1 MSTIDNRI
9 VKMQFDNA
17 KFEAGVAQS
26 MSTLDKLKEKLSF
39 KNAGKGLEELQTSI
53 NKTQFNK
60 IESSLDSLEKRFS
73 TIGIAGM
80 EVVKRIT
87 NSALDGIKKVS
98 DATLGQIKSGGWSR
112 AMNLANAQFTVEGLK
127 LDWTEMLKAINY
139 GVQDTAYG
147 LDAAAKAASSLA
159 ASGVA
164 YKESVDGANDSLM
177 HTSLRAISGVAA
189 MSNSSYEDI
198 SRIFTTIAGQGRVM
212 SEQLNQLASR
222 GLNAA
227 ATLGEQLGYT
237 EAEIRDFVS
246 KGKIDFETFATAMDS
261 AFGEHA
267 KDANKTF
274 TGALSNMRAAL
285 SRVGA
290 IFATPIIDKTNTLF
304 ISITSKIKDVQ
315 KALQDVKD
323 EDGKVVE
330 KGFSTY
336 FAEAWE
342 AAIKF
347 ASTFIDSIDMS
358 WFKTVADWMSDAAKK
373 ATDFFNFLTG
383 VIESVTSEVED
394 GAKAISL
401 AADEVNAALQIFFGG
416 KFGNGAKRVNSL
428 IKAGL
433 DPKRVQTFIDEYIKA
448 GYDVEKMNVKF
459 DNFTKDEISKYIKAL
474 QDNGFDFKK
483 TGELVKKEEEKIG
496 ELGIQI
502 QRTREK
508 FVTGSGSVKKRGDGL
523 GEQVGQ
529 LDEIAASAVS
539 ATDAAGDLSDALS
552 DLDPEEKATLTIL
565 NIWSGLGDL
574 ATAFG
579 NLAGAAKYSFDTVKN
594 LIKDTFDP
602 TGTAE
607 GFASFASWVED
618 TTAKIEI
625 FAHMFSIASSGVDPL
640 TEGVEALGD
649 SIERIGGMANY
660 IKWQD
665 RITKIY
671 KAVSS
676 TVVHI
681 KNSLKNLWTAVT
693 TIGGAIYRAF
703 QKVFDPNAVA
713 TGVEKVGNSIEIL
726 SEMIVRFAE
735 LVAPVVET
743 LFTIIFKIVKF
754 LSGPNFI
761 LKPISQFIG
770 KLVGVGSKTE
780 DIEEGVRGIG
790 QAAEESVGV
799 FGKIGD
805 ILNKMIQNL
814 PDFIEFV
821 WEKIQKIPDF
831 LIRLRDAL
839 KDSEG
844 VQRLKDAFENLSD
857 IIGGKLYDVIHGTSD
872 ELDNLTR
879 NGGQSKI
886 DVFDVL
892 VNVIDFLADK
902 LALVLEMLP
911 VVGGAIWSFFGM
923 VKDGATSAYDAV
935 SGFFTNLFGKK
946 DDVGPVGE
954 WITPYKEKITD
965 AFDPN
970 QNRGVLDSAHS
981 FGEGLLSAFTDGAGK
996 INFFK
1001 IGGLVAL
1008 FGLAKVLLGLGSI
1021 TQRLKKIPSE
1031 LGKIFESIKTMFD
1044 SFATSMKLFSAGQ
1057 FVVSVTASIAAIL
1070 ALVYL
1075 LSKVPEQDLQ
1085 RAVGV
1090 VIILGVLM
1098 GGFIM
1103 MLSKLNDNK
1112 MPALLNSNK
1121 QRNVFSQQG
1130 LANFSA
1136 SISGIV
1142 GVALML
1148 IAVSSVLKTVTQ
1160 SIQVFAEL
1168 NKTDGAFLNG
1178 MLGLVGVLITLGGF
1192 VVGIMFAAKYLT
1204 TKTNGINRVVNQTAK
1219 TLAAVSVLVI
1229 SLSAA
1234 ITLISIALLAIP
1246 AIDKAGGKLATLAL
1260 IMAMLGAFCIAIM
1273 GFSKNANPKAIT
1285 RVAILLAVAVAGL
1298 VAIVGL
1304 ILTLGAIMAVLK
1316 AFNLDAFEEAAAA
1329 VGIILVTMGMLIW
1342 LATKNASGKND
1353 KGIKA
1358 MTLLM
1363 VSVVAMIGVLGL
1375 VLYELSKIEGGLS
1388 GLAVGGVLGG
1398 IALVLVGIGAILWAM
1413 NKGHIKTDQ
1422 VEVLSDVLLMFAIAV
1437 ASVGLVIG
1445 GLSKINFWKLVGV
1458 TTALLV
1464 FFGAFAALGV
1474 YAGKSKSGDRIV
1486 LAISEIANA
1495 LLVMGI
1501 AVAAV
1506 GAGVLLLSM
1515 GLDVIIPVLPLLN
1528 KAFDSFLDILE
1539 DHWGIV
1545 LLITAAI
1552 VALAFAMSS
1561 LSKIVTPITDAIG
1574 AGLKKLFTNVVD
1586 LGAKVIEKGGE
1597 LLSKAGTKFSTWFKG
1612 LGSKGKGLVATLIAS
1627 VVSAVN
1633 EKGPAVL
1640 KSIGALILDGLQM
1653 IAGSV
1658 GPIVDNLVLILIKI
1672 IDGLANSI
1680 LNHSGRIAASIW
1692 GVVGAIVG
1700 LIGSILEQGLVI
1712 LLGPTVGGGIVKWLT
1727 GSGLSI
1733 SNYMKEN
1740 VARMQKEAELMEDA
1754 WDPEKFEWDERK
1766 RLSAEDLRNEASKM
1780 LQDEGVKHFEES
1792 TQAAV
1797 DAIMNGQNRMS
1808 SFVDHLG
1815 NVVEGSDQR
1824 LDKSVQEV
1832 GHLQGKFLNAAD
1844 LRSIGFS
1851 WSEHLGQW
1859 VDTTKQIGEMY
1870 EHGNGVIEYIGKR
1883 FDAAAG
1889 EAGMWIT
1896 EFDKSDLDNVLSRVD
1911 KFTVKTKENNVDES
1925 YQAGKDAANA
1935 MVNGYGEASETSMAD
1950 LVNQGRDQGIKI
1962 GKAQG
1967 DAHKEVIDEALSE
1980 YSNNVDE
1987 TEKKTYANSLNNL
2000 SDFKEIA
2007 QKMIDNKDINLV
2019 LPTEIGGQG
2028 ATLSQLKEFG
2038 FESKQAVLAAFGSN
2052 EGSKDFSIIDTLKKY
2067 LTGGDGG
2074 FDLNGLYAELKDNN
2088 VENVDGLMNE
2098 LGNTITGNGSIKL
2111 ASAQTVKTGVTD
2123 VVNSNETKKQVYA
2136 SWNEGVVQPSVNEVR
2151 GMKKPLYDAMGY
2163 AVLGLQDGFYDY
2175 SRSFKWAWEQ
2185 FFRNLP
2191 KMVTDMYKIESPSK
2205 LFEGIMEYVVL
2216 GAARGITENEQV
2228 AIDAMSGMSTSI
2240 VDSFGNPLKTVAKI
2254 ASGELQYDPSIRPVL
2269 DTSAIGVGANSINS
2283 MFDNQN
2289 VTLSGFSGQ
2298 LAADIGEMEASNADI
2313 IAELQAMREEMAAMG
2328 EDIANM
2334 QVVMDSG
2341 ALVGAIAP
2349 GMDNALGM
2357 RNIYRGRGN

>member
-87 NSALDGIKKVS
+87 NSALDGLKQIS
-98 DATLGQIKSGGWSR
+98 NATLGQIKSGGWSR

-164 YKESVDGANDSLM
+164 YKESIDGANDSLM

-323 EDGKVVE
+323 ENGKVVE

-342 AAIKF
+342 AAVKF

-383 VIESVTSEVED
+383 IIESVTSEVED

-401 AADEVNAALQIFFGG
+401 AAGEVNAALQIFFGG
-416 KFGNGAKRVNSL
+416 KFGNGAKRVNGL

-433 DPKRVQTFIDEYIKA
+433 DPKRVQTFINEYIKA
-448 GYDVEKMNVKF
+448 GYDVEKMNVEF

-496 ELGIQI
+496 ELGVQI

-523 GEQVGQ
+523 GEQVSQ
-529 LDEIAASAVS
+529 LDEIAASAIS

-640 TEGVEALGD
+640 TEGVDALGD

-676 TVVHI
+676 TVTHI

-693 TIGGAIYRAF
+693 IIGSAIYRAF

-726 SEMIVRFAE
+726 SEIIVKFAE
-735 LVAPVVET
+735 LVAPVIET

-770 KLVGVGSKTE
+770 KLIGVGSKTE

-790 QAAEESVGV
+790 RAAEESVGV

-805 ILNKMIQNL
+805 ILNKMITNL
-814 PDFIEFV
+814 PGFIEFV

-902 LALVLEMLP
+902 LAWVLEVLP

-935 SGFFTNLFGKK
+935 SGFFTKLFGKK
-946 DDVGPVGE
+946 DDIGPVGE
-954 WITPYKEKITD
+954 WITPYKEKIED

-970 QNRGVLDSAHS
+970 QNRDVLNSARS

-996 INFFK
+996 ISFFK
-1001 IGGLVAL
+1001 IGGLLAL

-1021 TQRLKKIPSE
+1021 THRLKKIPSE
-1031 LGKIFESIKTMFD
+1031 LDKIFESIKTMFS
-1044 SFATSMKLFSAGQ
+1044 SFAMSMKLFSAGQ
-1057 FVVSVTASIAAIL
+1057 FIISVTTSIAAIL

-1090 VIILGVLM
+1090 VIILGILM

-1103 MLSKLNDNK
+1103 MLARLNDNK

-1130 LANFSA
+1130 LANFST

-1148 IAVSSVLKTVTQ
+1148 IAVSSVLKTVTK
-1160 SIQVFAEL
+1160 SIQVFAEM
-1168 NKTDGAFLNG
+1168 NKTDGAFLKG
-1178 MLGLVGVLITLGGF
+1178 MLGLVGVLIVLGLF
-1192 VVGIMFAAKYLT
+1192 VVGLMAAAKYLT
-1204 TKTNGINRVVNQTAK
+1204 TKSNGINRVVNQTAK
-1219 TLAAVSVLVI
+1219 TLAAVALLVF
-1229 SLSAA
+1229 SLSVSVA
-1234 ITLISIALLAIP
+1234 LISIALLAIP
-1246 AIDKAGGKLATLAL
+1246 AIDKAGGKLVTLAL
-1260 IMAMLGAFCIAIM
+1260 IMALLGVFCIAIM
-1273 GFSKNANPKAIT
+1273 KFSKNANPKAIT

-1298 VAIVGL
+1298 VVIVGL
-1304 ILTLGAIMAVLK
+1304 ILALGAIMAMLK
-1316 AFNLDAFEEAAAA
+1316 AFNLDAFGEAAAA

-1342 LATKNASGKND
+1342 LATKNANGKNE

-1358 MTLLM
+1358 MTWLM

-1388 GLAVGGVLGG
+1388 GLAVGGILGG
-1398 IALVLVGIGAILWAM
+1398 IALVLVGIGVILWAM

-1422 VEVLSDVLLMFAIAV
+1422 VEVLSDVLLMFAVAV
-1437 ASVGLVIG
+1437 GVLGLVVGKISKLDLSRVLRAALIIG
-1445 GLSKINFWKLVGV
+1445 GFFALFTAVGVFVGLSKH
-1458 TTALLV
+1458 
-1464 FFGAFAALGV
+1464 
-1474 YAGKSKSGDRIV
+1474 GDRIV

-1495 LLVMGI
+1495 LLVMGL
-1501 AVAAV
+1501 AVTAV

-1552 VALAFAMSS
+1552 VALAFAMGS

-1586 LGAKVIEKGGE
+1586 IGSTVIKKGGE

-1612 LGSKGKGLVATLIAS
+1612 LGPKGKGLIVTLIAS

-1640 KSIGALILDGLQM
+1640 KSIGALILEGLQM
-1653 IAGSV
+1653 IAGSI

-1672 IDGLANSI
+1672 IDGFANSI

-1712 LLGPTVGGGIVKWLT
+1712 LLGPTIGRGVVKWLT
-1727 GSGLSI
+1727 GNGLSI

-1766 RLSAEDLRNEASKM
+1766 RLSAAELLNEANKILQGAGAEYFDESAQAIVDDIMSGRNTVITDVMGNVITDLRR
-1780 LQDEGVKHFEES
+1780 
-1792 TQAAV
+1792 
-1797 DAIMNGQNRMS
+1797 DAGAI
-1808 SFVDHLG
+1808 D
-1815 NVVEGSDQR
+1815 
-1824 LDKSVQEV
+1824 V
-1832 GHLQGKFLNAAD
+1832 GHLQGKFLNATD
-1844 LRSIGFS
+1844 LKAIGFN

-1859 VDTTKQIGEMY
+1859 VDTTKQIAEVY
-1870 EHGNGVIEYIGKR
+1870 ERGNGAIEYIGKR

-1896 EFDKSDLDNVLSRVD
+1896 EFEKSDLDNVLSRVD
-1911 KFTVKTKENNVDES
+1911 KFTVKTKQNNIDES
-1925 YQAGKDAANA
+1925 YQAGQDAANA
-1935 MVNGYGEASETSMAD
+1935 MVDGYGAASEESMAD
-1950 LVNQGRDQGIKI
+1950 LVKQGREQGIKI
-1962 GKAQG
+1962 GTAQG
-1967 DAHKEVIDEALSE
+1967 DAHKEVIDEALSD
-1980 YSNNVDE
+1980 YSDNVDE

-2007 QKMIDNKDINLV
+2007 QEMIDKKDINLV

-2038 FESKQAVLAAFGSN
+2038 FESKQAVLSAFGSN
-2052 EGSKDFSIIDTLKKY
+2052 EGSKDFSIVDTLKKY

-2088 VENVDGLMNE
+2088 VENVDGLLNE

-2136 SWNEGVVQPSVNEVR
+2136 SWDEGVVKPSVNEVR

-2163 AVLGLQDGFYDY
+2163 AVYGLQEGFDVY
-2175 SRSFKWAWEQ
+2175 SSSFKWSWEQ
-2185 FFRNLP
+2185 FFRKLP

-2205 LFEGIMEYVVL
+2205 LFEDIMEYVVL

>member
-416 KFGNGAKRVNSL
+416 KFGNGAKRVNGL

-433 DPKRVQTFIDEYIKA
+433 DPKRVQTFINEYIKA
-448 GYDVEKMNVKF
+448 GYDVEKMNVEF

-496 ELGIQI
+496 ELGVQI

-523 GEQVGQ
+523 GEQVSQ
-529 LDEIAASAVS
+529 LDEIAASAVN

-552 DLDPEEKATLTIL
+552 DLDPEEKATLTVL

-640 TEGVEALGD
+640 TEGVDALGD

-693 TIGGAIYRAF
+693 IIGSAIYRAF

-743 LFTIIFKIVKF
+743 LSTIIFKIVKF

-770 KLVGVGSKTE
+770 KLLGVGSKTE

-805 ILNKMIQNL
+805 ILNKMITNL

-872 ELDNLTR
+872 ELDDLTR

-902 LALVLEMLP
+902 LAWVLEMLP

-946 DDVGPVGE
+946 DDIGPVGE
-954 WITPYKEKITD
+954 WITPYKEKIAD

-970 QNRGVLDSAHS
+970 QNRDVLDSAHS

-1031 LGKIFESIKTMFD
+1031 LGKIFESIRTMFS

-1057 FVVSVTASIAAIL
+1057 FIVSVTASIAAIL
-1070 ALVYL
+1070 TLVYL

-1103 MLSKLNDNK
+1103 MLSRLNDNK
-1112 MPALLNSNK
+1112 MPALLNS
-1121 QRNVFSQQG
+1121 QRNVLSQKG

-1148 IAVSSVLKTVTQ
+1148 IAVSSVLRTVTQ

-1178 MLGLVGVLITLGGF
+1178 MAGLVGVLITLGGF

-1219 TLAAVSVLVI
+1219 TLAAVSLLVFSLSVSIGLISLALLVI
-1229 SLSAA
+1229 P
-1234 ITLISIALLAIP
+1234 SIGKI
-1246 AIDKAGGKLATLAL
+1246 GGKLATLGV
-1260 IMAMLGAFCIAIM
+1260 ILGALGVFCVAIM

-1342 LATKNASGKND
+1342 LATKNANGKNE

-1358 MTLLM
+1358 MTWLM

-1458 TTALLV
+1458 VTALLV

-1495 LLVMGI
+1495 LLVMGLAI
-1501 AVAAV
+1501 TAV

-1574 AGLKKLFTNVVD
+1574 AGLKKLFTNVAD
-1586 LGAKVIEKGGE
+1586 LGTTIIKKGGE
-1597 LLSKAGTKFSTWFKG
+1597 LLSKAGTKLGTWFKG
-1612 LGSKGKGLVATLIAS
+1612 LAPKGKGLVVGLIAS

-1653 IAGSV
+1653 LAGSI
-1658 GPIVDNLVLILIKI
+1658 GPIVDNLVIILIKI

-1700 LIGSILEQGLVI
+1700 LVGSILEQGLVI
-1712 LLGPTVGGGIVKWLT
+1712 LLGPTIGGGIVKWLT
-1727 GSGLSI
+1727 GNGLSI

-1740 VARMQKEAELMEDA
+1740 VARMQKEAEMMEDA

-1766 RLSAEDLRNEASKM
+1766 RLSAEDLRNEASKL
-1780 LQDEGVKHFEES
+1780 LQDEGAKAFDES
-1792 TQAAV
+1792 AQATV
-1797 DAIMNGQNRMS
+1797 DAIMAGRNTVITDAM
-1808 SFVDHLG
+1808 G
-1815 NVVEGSDQR
+1815 NVVSDMR
-1824 LDKSVQEV
+1824 RDTSAIEV
-1832 GHLQGKFLNAAD
+1832 GHLQGKFLNATD

-1896 EFDKSDLDNVLSRVD
+1896 EFDKADLDNVLSRVD

-1935 MVNGYGEASETSMAD
+1935 MVDGYGEASETSMAD
-1950 LVNQGRDQGIKI
+1950 IVNQGREQGIKI
-1962 GKAQG
+1962 GKAKS
-1967 DAHKEVIDEALSE
+1967 DAHNEVIEDGLDK
-1980 YSNNVDE
+1980 YGDMVDSA
-1987 TEKKTYANSLNNL
+1987 EKSVYGNSLDNL
-2000 SDFKEIA
+2000 SDYKEIA
-2007 QKMIDNKDINLV
+2007 QSMFDNKDINLI
-2019 LPTEIGGQG
+2019 LPTQLGGQG
-2028 ATLSQLKEFG
+2028 ATLSQLKDWFG
-2038 FESKQAVLAAFGSN
+2038 IDSYQQVMEMFDSN
-2052 EGSKDFSIIDTLKKY
+2052 EGKKDYSIFDTFKNY

-2074 FDLNGLYAELKDNN
+2074 IDMTSMFADLKDQG
-2088 VENVDGLMNE
+2088 VDNVDGLINT
-2098 LGNTITGNGSIKL
+2098 LSNTITGNGSIKL
-2111 ASAQTVKTGVTD
+2111 ASAHTVKTGVTD
-2123 VVNSNETKKQVYA
+2123 VVKSNETKQQVYA
-2136 SWNEGVVQPSVNEVR
+2136 SWEEGVVKPSVNEVR
-2151 GMKKPLYDAMGY
+2151 GMKKPLYDAMGN

-2216 GAARGITENEQV
+2216 GAARGITENEGV